1 MKYIFGLVKFFDKQE
16 YVDKFLNGT
25 LHMKSLEDFQNLEN
39 DIARS
44 DSKEAVSH
52 CFQPDTVNVQ
62 FNEIII
68 DSNELAGAVIV
79 QTKEF
84 DFYNIFCLYA
94 INSGNFQE
102 LNDDNYSEFIHS
114 LKIHENNKAFGDFC
128 VVIHNVETFIERVKE
143 AVLKKNFSMKANFV
157 KYYDID
163 SFNGS
168 FHGIDAIFHKHCT
181 FSYQNEY
188 RIAIDNKLTNNEA
201 YDLNI
206 GDIRDICSVS
216 SIDAIN
222 SAKWNLESKV
232 ELK

>member
-1 MKYIFGLVKFFDKQE
+1 
-16 YVDKFLNGT
+16 
-25 LHMKSLEDFQNLEN
+25 MKSLEDFQNLEN

-52 CFQPDTVNVQ
+52 CFQPDTVNIQ
-62 FNEIII
+62 FNEITIE
-68 DSNELAGAVIV
+68 SNELAGAVIV

-94 INSGNFQE
+94 INNGNFQE
-102 LNDDNYSEFIHS
+102 LNDDNYSEFINS
-114 LKIHENNKAFGDFC
+114 LQIHENNKAFGDFC
-128 VVIHNVETFIERVKE
+128 VVIHNVETFIERVKK

-157 KYYDID
+157 NYYDID
-163 SFNGS
+163 SFSGS
-168 FHGIDAIFHKHCT
+168 FNGIDAVFHKHDK

-188 RIAIDNKLTNNEA
+188 RIVIDNKLANNEA

-206 GDIRDICSVS
+206 GDISDICTVS

-222 SAKWNLESKV
+222 SAKWNVQGKA
-232 ELK
+232 ELI